1 MPFLLIFFI
10 LWTSILFLTYYF
22 YLLFRN
28 FTQWDYLWVFFL
40 YFYWLFGNFI
50 PNSTASQS
58 FQAHSVNSCVLP
70 SPDQKTPHQ
79 AHYVFPICSLDH
91 AFSWLKCSPH
101 FPILLC
107 LSSFYFLFLSR
118 FLSHTDLSLLWDSQV
133 SCEYTNRSSFD
144 STLKLSQSLNLILF
158 LTMKDLRHHEFKL
171 KSHWILDIYSFKN
184 IQPLE

>member
-28 FTQWDYLWVFFL
+28 FTQWNYLWIFFCIFIDYLW
-40 YFYWLFGNFI
+40 I
-50 PNSTASQS
+50 SSQT
-58 FQAHSVNSCVLP
+58 QQLP
-70 SPDQKTPHQ
+70 SPPRLTPSTLVLSLPLTKKTPHQ

-91 AFSWLKCSPH
+91 AFPWLKCSPH

-107 LSSFYFLFLSR
+107 LSSFYFLFLSW

-133 SCEYTNRSSFD
+133 SWEYTNHSSFD
-144 STLKLSQSLNLILF
+144 SILKLAVPKSNPISDNE
-158 LTMKDLRHHEFKL
+158 RL
-171 KSHWILDIYSFKN
+171 KALSI
-184 IQPLE
+184 